1 MEFVVN
7 GIPQGFVGG
16 LVLFIFDIYDLTS
29 NVTVKVVKV
38 LLFAEE
44 DYKLIN
50 ILLLMTSFNKLQIDL
65 KKINI
70 SVWKTAIRN

>member
-38 LLFAEE
+38 LLFAK

>member
-38 LLFAEE
+38 LLFAE

-50 ILLLMTSFNKLQIDL
+50 ILLLMTFNKLQIDL

>member
-38 LLFAEE
+38 LLFVE

>member
-16 LVLFIFDIYDLTS
+16 LVLSIFDIYDLTS

-38 LLFAEE
+38 LLFAE

>member
-38 LLFAEE
+38 LLFAE